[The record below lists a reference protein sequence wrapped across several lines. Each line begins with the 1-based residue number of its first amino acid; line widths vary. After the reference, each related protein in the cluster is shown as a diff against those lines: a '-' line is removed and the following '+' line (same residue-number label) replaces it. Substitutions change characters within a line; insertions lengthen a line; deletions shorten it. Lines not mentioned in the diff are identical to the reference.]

1 MRRMGCTEYEVHIC
15 TYNTSTLLAPRELLH
30 LENTESERACKCG
43 RSCDFGLSCSPP
55 CPLALPVPLSLGHSL
70 STHVSGASFGALPTA
85 VLCAFSV
92 FDSAEEQLRG
102 GSHFSRLKRKKNP
115 RITYSVSST
124 SYASE
129 G

>member
-30 LENTESERACKCG
+30 LENTESERACKCE

-55 CPLALPVPLSLGHSL
+55 CPSLSPSLLHSGTLSPHMCLGPVSALFLLRSYVPFLSLIPQRSNYVVDL
-70 STHVSGASFGALPTA
+70 
-85 VLCAFSV
+85 
-92 FDSAEEQLRG
+92 
-102 GSHFSRLKRKKNP
+102 
-115 RITYSVSST
+115 T
-124 SYASE
+124 SQ